1 MEDVYFK
8 ELAAFAAFQ
17 NHLKTELELDAA
29 ALNWGPLAVTE
40 QAGVHAVGTCSAS
53 AAMLY
58 LSAAGSVCG
67 KTTPSHEEFAL
78 AFHIADATWSAQ
90 WITTATGLPIAPAFK
105 KYSPPCTFG
114 LDHCRLTISFS
125 ALESGCVGL
134 C

>member
-67 KTTPSHEEFAL
+67 KTTPSHAEFAL
-78 AFHIADATWSAQ
+78 AFQIADATWSAQ
-90 WITTATGLPIAPAFK
+90 WITTATGLPIAPAFNITAK
-105 KYSPPCTFG
+105 DGQGVTG
-114 LDHCRLTISFS
+114 LQTPRLQPDAVLVLRTIS
-125 ALESGCVGL
+125 
-134 C
+134 